1 VGRDEE
7 QNSHFV
13 DIHHTLVRSRCRIR
27 SSTRMSWWIT
37 IVRIPMRS
45 TGVQIGPTVVTSK
58 NHCIIKSMGIIC
70 DLPSVT
76 SVA

>member
-1 VGRDEE
+1 
-7 QNSHFV
+7 
-13 DIHHTLVRSRCRIR
+13 
-27 SSTRMSWWIT
+27 
-37 IVRIPMRS
+37 MRS

-58 NHCIIKSMGIIC
+58 NHCIINSMGIIC